1 MPQIFKAIISISV
14 WVLFVKGCMAV
25 LASTLLVFMA
35 RPMMT
40 GDVPLADVG
49 MGGVGVVA
57 LILACVAAWIRQK
70 VE

>member
-1 MPQIFKAIISISV
+1 MPSVFKAIISIAV

-25 LASTLLVFMA
+25 LASTLLVLMA
-35 RPMMT
+35 QPMVT

-49 MGGVGVVA
+49 MGGVGIVA